1 MSPQFPAFPT
11 LVLDPQWFC
20 SINGGQSAF
29 TVRAKDL
36 RKAIGAAVVRIYD
49 ELRDEAGS
57 DAIDMAR
64 FDAEVGA
71 LKIYTPEDWTA
82 HCLVSTAIDQIT
94 AHRGAA

>member
-1 MSPQFPAFPT
+1 MSPQFPAYLQP
-11 LVLDPQWFC
+11 VLDQQWFC
-20 SINGGQSAF
+20 SINGGASAF

-36 RKAIGAAVVRIYD
+36 RKAIGAAVVRVYD

-64 FDAEVGA
+64 FDAEIAA

-82 HCLVSTAIDQIT
+82 HCLVVTALEQIT
-94 AHRGAA
+94 QRGAA